1 MLTEVQIRDIAAVY
15 SKDPHYFEFEA
26 NDFIAAARAIEQASR
41 TAALEEAIGNIHA
54 LRASHI
60 ADAPTCDYVSCDFVS
75 AWDDAV
81 AAIRALAKPDG
92 ESV

>member
-1 MLTEVQIRDIAAVY
+1 MNFEQWCDLTERDPSDRDLCAAWE
-15 SKDPHYFEFEA
+15 D
-26 NDFIAAARAIEQASR
+26 SR
-41 TAALEEAIGNIHA
+41 TATLEEAVGNIHA

-81 AAIRALAKPDG
+81 AAIRAIAKGDG
-92 ESV
+92 E